1 MANFLDLGKHVINP
15 KIGLYLNEKEIP
27 MGTKGEVNHI
37 NYEDDYVS
45 ICWYVLDND
54 GKEKKVSTRV
64 KIEAYDKLI
73 QNKVLDL
80 LNQYIDK
87 PEPKYGIGDLVDDLG
102 LGIIIRRKYDG
113 IDKTWYY
120 IIAELEEI
128 FWSDW
133 DLRFSEVEE
142 KYIQKVDKINAEPE
156 LKGSDS
162 KFKLTFTERK

>member
-1 MANFLDLGKHVINP
+1 MANILDFGKHVINP
-15 KIGLYLNEKEIP
+15 KVGLYLNEKEIP
-27 MGTKGEVNHI
+27 IGTKGEVNNI
-37 NYEDDYVS
+37 NYEDDYVA
-45 ICWYVLDND
+45 ICWYVPDND
-54 GKEKKVSTRV
+54 GIEKKVSTRI
-64 KIEAYDKLI
+64 KIEVYDKLI

-87 PEPKYGIGDLVDDLG
+87 PEPKYEIGDLVDDFA

-133 DLRFSEVEE
+133 DLRFSEADE
-142 KYIQKVDKINAEPE
+142 KYLHKADKIEAKPE
-156 LKGSDS
+156 LKDTE
-162 KFKLTFTERK
+162 FKLTFTERK